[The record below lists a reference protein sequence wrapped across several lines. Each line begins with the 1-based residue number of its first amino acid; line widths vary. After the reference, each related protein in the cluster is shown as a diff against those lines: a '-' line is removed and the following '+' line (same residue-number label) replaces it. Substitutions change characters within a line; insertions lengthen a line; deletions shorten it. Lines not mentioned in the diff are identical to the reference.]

1 MRNLSRGIDIFMPHE
16 LNKVKWSIYFPFF
29 SCFVFVLKPFSLK
42 FIEKFRPK
50 EAEFSRVDSQFWEV
64 FALPGRAL
72 IPSSL
77 NLHFPRPKII
87 KWSP

>member
-1 MRNLSRGIDIFMPHE
+1 MRNLSRGIDIFMPRE

-50 EAEFSRVDSQFWEV
+50 EAEFSPNFGKFLRCLEGPLSH
-64 FALPGRAL
+64 LL
-72 IPSSL
+72 
-77 NLHFPRPKII
+77 
-87 KWSP
+87 

>member
-16 LNKVKWSIYFPFF
+16 LNKVKWSIHFHFF
-29 SCFVFVLKPFSLK
+29 VFRFVLKPFSLK
-42 FIEKFRPK
+42 LIEKFRPK

-64 FALPGRAL
+64 FALSGRAL

-77 NLHFPRPKII
+77 NLHFPRPKIV